1 MGTVLALLQGAVE
14 RLRRF
19 AYAEKEPSR
28 IRRPRVGL
36 ALGGG
41 FARGIAHVG
50 VLKVLHD
57 NQIPIDCIAG
67 TSVGALVAA
76 AYAGEVPFERMQ
88 QLAAATHFTDFGRL
102 TLSWMGLASNDRLER
117 YLRRYSSV
125 SRFEELKTPL
135 TIAATDLDTGQ
146 AVYFSEGPIGP
157 ALRASCAYPGL
168 FLPVEYQ
175 DRMLVDGFLAAP
187 LPVDPL
193 RRMGAEVVIAV
204 PLESASFSRP
214 NNMAGVIS
222 RSFAIMQRYAHQ
234 DWRGKAD
241 LVIEPDVK
249 NFAWDDFQQAPQLV
263 AAGEVAALAALPRI
277 RAKLAIAAVQPAARA
292 QP

>member
-19 AYAEKEPSR
+19 AYAEKEPGR

-193 RRMGAEVVIAV
+193 RRIGAEVVIAV

-214 NNMAGVIS
+214 NNMARGVS
-222 RSFAIMQRYAHQ
+222 PPVSIMQRYPP
-234 DWRGKAD
+234 
-241 LVIEPDVK
+241 PDQGGTGGTVGDPPTK
-249 NFAWDDFQQAPQLV
+249 KFALGDFPPGPPLGV
-263 AAGEVAALAALPRI
+263 PRAGPG
-277 RAKLAIAAVQPAARA
+277 
-292 QP
+292 

>member
-1 MGTVLALLQGAVE
+1 METVLALLQGAVE

-19 AYAEKEPSR
+19 AYAEKEPGR

-50 VLKVLHD
+50 VLKGLHD

-102 TLSWMGLASNDRLER
+102 TLSWMCLARNDRLER
-117 YLRRYSSV
+117 YLRRHSSV

-214 NNMAGVIS
+214 NNMAGGIS
-222 RSFAIMQRYAHQ
+222 RSFSIMQRYAHQ
-234 DWRGKAD
+234 NWRGKAGF
-241 LVIEPDVK
+241 VVGARVK
-249 NFAWDDFQQAPQLV
+249 KFALGDFPQAPPV
-263 AAGEVAALAALPRI
+263 VCAGGGAALAALPPLP
-277 RAKLAIAAVQPAARA
+277 AQLALS
-292 QP
+292 

>member
-117 YLRRYSSV
+117 YRSEEHTSELQ
-125 SRFEELKTPL
+125 SRLH
-135 TIAATDLDTGQ
+135 
-146 AVYFSEGPIGP
+146 
-157 ALRASCAYPGL
+157 
-168 FLPVEYQ
+168 
-175 DRMLVDGFLAAP
+175 LVCRL
-187 LPVDPL
+187 L
-193 RRMGAEVVIAV
+193 
-204 PLESASFSRP
+204 LE
-214 NNMAGVIS
+214 
-222 RSFAIMQRYAHQ
+222 
-234 DWRGKAD
+234 KKK
-241 LVIEPDVK
+241 K
-249 NFAWDDFQQAPQLV
+249 ND
-263 AAGEVAALAALPRI
+263 
-277 RAKLAIAAVQPAARA
+277 K
-292 QP
+292 

>member
-1 MGTVLALLQGAVE
+1 
-14 RLRRF
+14 
-19 AYAEKEPSR
+19 
-28 IRRPRVGL
+28 
-36 ALGGG
+36 
-41 FARGIAHVG
+41 
-50 VLKVLHD
+50 
-57 NQIPIDCIAG
+57 
-67 TSVGALVAA
+67 
-76 AYAGEVPFERMQ
+76 MQ

-102 TLSWMGLASNDRLER
+102 TLSGMGLASNDRLER

-146 AVYFSEGPIGP
+146 AVYYSEGPIGP

-168 FLPVEYQ
+168 FLPVEYR

-214 NNMAGVIS
+214 SNMAGVIS
-222 RSFAIMQRYAHQ
+222 RSFGIMQRHAHQ
-234 DWRGKAD
+234 EWRGKAD
-241 LVIEPDVK
+241 LGVEPGAK
-249 NFAWDDFQQAPQLV
+249 KFSLGGFPQAPL
-263 AAGEVAALAALPRI
+263 
-277 RAKLAIAAVQPAARA
+277 
-292 QP
+292 

>member
-1 MGTVLALLQGAVE
+1 MDW
-14 RLRRF
+14 
-19 AYAEKEPSR
+19 S
-28 IRRPRVGL
+28 
-36 ALGGG
+36 
-41 FARGIAHVG
+41 
-50 VLKVLHD
+50 D
-57 NQIPIDCIAG
+57 G
-67 TSVGALVAA
+67 TSVGAVVAA

-88 QLAAATHFTDFGRL
+88 ELAAASHFTAFGRL
-102 TLSWMGLASNDRLER
+102 TMSWMGLASNDRLER

-168 FLPVEYQ
+168 FLPVEYR

-214 NNMAGVIS
+214 NNMAGGIS
-222 RSFAIMQRYAHQ
+222 RSLFIIQRYAHQ
-234 DWRGKAD
+234 NWRGKGD
-241 LVIEPDVK
+241 LGVTPPLQK
-249 NFAWDDFQQAPQLV
+249 FC
-263 AAGEVAALAALPRI
+263 
-277 RAKLAIAAVQPAARA
+277 
-292 QP
+292 

>member
-1 MGTVLALLQGAVE
+1 MQ
-14 RLRRF
+14 
-19 AYAEKEPSR
+19 
-28 IRRPRVGL
+28 
-36 ALGGG
+36 
-41 FARGIAHVG
+41 HV
-50 VLKVLHD
+50 
-57 NQIPIDCIAG
+57 
-67 TSVGALVAA
+67 
-76 AYAGEVPFERMQ
+76 
-88 QLAAATHFTDFGRL
+88 AAATHFTDFERL
-102 TLSWMGLASNDRLER
+102 TLFWMGMASNDRLER

-168 FLPVEYQ
+168 FLPVEYR

-214 NNMAGVIS
+214 NNMAGVVS
-222 RSFAIMQRYAHQ
+222 RSLAIMQRYAHQ
-234 DWRGKAD
+234 NSRGKAA
-241 LVIEPDVK
+241 LLGEAPGQK
-249 NFAWDDFQQAPQLV
+249 FALEGFQQAQQIGGAGGG
-263 AAGEVAALAALPRI
+263 AAPAALP
-277 RAKLAIAAVQPAARA
+277 PH
-292 QP
+292 

>member
-1 MGTVLALLQGAVE
+1 MQ
-14 RLRRF
+14 
-19 AYAEKEPSR
+19 
-28 IRRPRVGL
+28 
-36 ALGGG
+36 
-41 FARGIAHVG
+41 HV
-50 VLKVLHD
+50 
-57 NQIPIDCIAG
+57 
-67 TSVGALVAA
+67 
-76 AYAGEVPFERMQ
+76 
-88 QLAAATHFTDFGRL
+88 AAATHFTDFERL
-102 TLSWMGLASNDRLER
+102 TLFWMGMASNDRLER

-168 FLPVEYQ
+168 FLPVEYR

-214 NNMAGVIS
+214 NNMAGGVS
-222 RSFAIMQRYAHQ
+222 PPLALTQLLAHQ
-234 DWRGKAD
+234 KWSG
-241 LVIEPDVK
+241 
-249 NFAWDDFQQAPQLV
+249 Q
-263 AAGEVAALAALPRI
+263 I
-277 RAKLAIAAVQPAARA
+277 RSGV
-292 QP
+292 

>member
-1 MGTVLALLQGAVE
+1 MDW
-14 RLRRF
+14 
-19 AYAEKEPSR
+19 S
-28 IRRPRVGL
+28 
-36 ALGGG
+36 
-41 FARGIAHVG
+41 
-50 VLKVLHD
+50 D
-57 NQIPIDCIAG
+57 G

-157 ALRASCAYPGL
+157 TLRASCAYPGL

-214 NNMAGVIS
+214 NNMAGGVS
-222 RSFAIMQRYAHQ
+222 PSFSLMQRHPHPN
-234 DWRGKAD
+234 WRGKAH
-241 LVIEPDVK
+241 LVGGARRQK
-249 NFAWDDFQQAPQLV
+249 FALGDFPPGPPLGV
-263 AAGEVAALAALPRI
+263 PRAGPG
-277 RAKLAIAAVQPAARA
+277 
-292 QP
+292 